1 MRISDWSS
9 DVCSSDLFDS
19 VDPYRIRQAFG
30 LLLLAGVL
38 LAAIQFFGAPLAA
51 AYYGQPMVADLLRVQ
66 ALIFLATPFIALP
79 EVMMSR
85 TLDFRRPAV
94 VHLVAAL
101 AGPGTPPGRAPPGHG
116 GGDR

>member
-1 MRISDWSS
+1 MTQVVLSFLAFLNGWGFASALVQS
-9 DVCSSDLFDS
+9 DS

-66 ALIFLATPFIALP
+66 QLIFLDTPSTPLP
-79 EVMMSR
+79 AVMISR
-85 TLDFRRPAV
+85 TPNFRTQ
-94 VHLVAAL
+94 AASN
-101 AGPGTPPGRAPPGHG
+101 
-116 GGDR
+116 